1 MVLIDH
7 FSVANLLGHSAF
19 EQLDLGLEVYKDL
32 ARMGVIGAEG
42 LNWVEYQGLGG
53 LARISQKKELKHCMQ
68 AVILF
73 QAMMEKVPYFV
84 PNIETGLNAPSSKKS
99 FATSW
104 KFLLAQINCPTERKA
119 AEDSF
124 EHYDEYFYRKYR
136 NPIIHGKKQSDVIK
150 VNAIQV
156 VGVHEGM
163 RRGWDA
169 YDALLKAAFGSK
181 QLHQSSWGN
190 MCRAAGIPSELDED
204 AYPNLADLSRRYLAK
219 FEAGLKGHGQ

>member
-7 FSVANLLGHSAF
+7 FNVANLLGHSAF
-19 EQLDLGLEVYKDL
+19 EQLGLGLEVYEDL
-32 ARMGVIGAEG
+32 VRAGVIGAEN
-42 LNWVEYQGLGG
+42 LHWAQYQGLGG
-53 LARISQKKELKHCMQ
+53 LARISQKKELEHCMQ

-73 QAMMEKVPYFV
+73 QAMMEKVLYFV
-84 PNIETGLNAPSSKKS
+84 PNIETGLDAPSPEMP
-99 FATSW
+99 FADSW
-104 KFLLAQINCPTERKA
+104 KFLLAQINCPTERMA

-124 EHYDEYFYRKYR
+124 EHYAKDFYRKYR

-169 YDALLKAAFGSK
+169 YDALLKAAFGPK

-190 MCRAAGIPSELDED
+190 MCRGAGIPSELDEG
-204 AYPNLADLSRRYLAK
+204 AYPNLADLSCRYLAK